1 MAPPPSASVTVTSPL
16 CVVFRV
22 TPLRRSSS
30 LPAGLHLWMSPDLP
44 PSPEATPTS
53 ILTFSWDADTQPE
66 FVSLTPPATPTYG
79 SASGM
84 DLVGAGPCSEQ
95 WLGSGEMMKDERN
108 K

>member
-16 CVVFRV
+16 CIVFRV

-79 SASGM
+79 FASGM
-84 DLVGAGPCSEQ
+84 DSVGAGLCSEQ
-95 WLGSGEMMKDERN
+95 WVGSGEMMKDEQN